1 VPATL
6 LPPAWNTKNMKDK
19 ILLVDDEEGIRKV
32 LGITLSD
39 AGYRVFVAE
48 NGQEAFRIFK
58 TESPPIVMTDIKMPG
73 MDGIELL
80 KNIKRLNPD
89 TEVIMITGHGD
100 MDLAIESLK
109 HEATDF
115 ITKPINDDIMEI
127 ALKKAHDNIIIR
139 EKLREYTQNLEA
151 LLREKSALQDRLS
164 SLGLRI
170 SSISH
175 GIKGMLTGL
184 DGGMYLL
191 DSGITKNKQ
200 DQLKEGWEIV
210 KQMVGRIRKMVLD
223 ILFYAKEREL
233 KTEKVDVLS
242 FARDVASV
250 VEPKIA
256 EKQIEFIRNFNKSHS
271 EFEPGEFEIDPGFV
285 RSALVNILENAADAC
300 IKDKSKKP
308 HKIIFEVKQ
317 DKNDIIFDVRDTGIG
332 MNSNTREKVFDLF
345 FSSKGSKGTGLGLF
359 ISNKV
364 IGQHGGSIEVA
375 STPGHGSHFCIRLPK
390 KLPKSIKTTSSKQD
404 K

>member
-1 VPATL
+1 
-6 LPPAWNTKNMKDK
+6 
-19 ILLVDDEEGIRKV
+19 
-32 LGITLSD
+32 
-39 AGYRVFVAE
+39 
-48 NGQEAFRIFK
+48 
-58 TESPPIVMTDIKMPG
+58 
-73 MDGIELL
+73 
-80 KNIKRLNPD
+80 
-89 TEVIMITGHGD
+89 MITGHGD

-115 ITKPINDDIMEI
+115 ITKPINDVIMEI
-127 ALKKAHDNIIIR
+127 ALKKAHYNITVR

-184 DGGMYLL
+184 DGGTYLL
-191 DSGITKNKQ
+191 ESGLGKKNQ
-200 DQLKEGWEIV
+200 DQTEEGWEIV

-250 VEPKIA
+250 VEPKTR
-256 EKQIEFIRNFNKSHS
+256 EKQIEFVQNFDKSL
-271 EFEPGEFEIDPGFV
+271 GEFEIDPGFV
-285 RSALVNILENAADAC
+285 RSAMVNILENAIDAC
-300 IKDKSKKP
+300 TKESSKKY
-308 HKIIFEVKQ
+308 HKILFEVKQ
-317 DKNDIIFDVRDTGIG
+317 DKNDIRFNVHDTGIG
-332 MNSNTREKVFDLF
+332 MDSDTREKVFDLF

-359 ISNKV
+359 ISNKI
-364 IGQHGGSIEVA
+364 IGQHGGSIEVD

-390 KLPKSIKTTSSKQD
+390 KLPKPIKTTSK
-404 K
+404 

>member
-1 VPATL
+1 
-6 LPPAWNTKNMKDK
+6 MEDK

-32 LGITLSD
+32 LSITLSD

-48 NGQEAFRIFK
+48 NGQEALRIFK
-58 TESPPIVMTDIKMPG
+58 TESPPIVLTDIKMPG

-80 KNIKRLNPD
+80 KNIKRENPD

-115 ITKPINDDIMEI
+115 ITKPINYDIMEI

-139 EKLREYTQNLEA
+139 GKLREYTHNLES

-191 DSGITKNKQ
+191 ESGLGKKNE
-200 DQLKEGWEIV
+200 DQTKEGWEIV
-210 KQMVGRIRKMVLD
+210 KQMVDRIRKMVLD

-256 EKQIEFIRNFNKSHS
+256 EKQIEFIRDFSKS
-271 EFEPGEFEIDPGFV
+271 PGEFEIDPGFV

-308 HKIIFEVKQ
+308 RKIIFEVKQ
-317 DKNDIIFDVRDTGIG
+317 DKNDIVFDVRDTGIG
-332 MNSNTREKVFDLF
+332 MDSDTKEKVFDLF

-359 ISNKV
+359 ISNKI
-364 IGQHGGSIEVA
+364 IGQHGGSIEIV

-390 KLPKSIKTTSSKQD
+390 KLPESIKTTSSREEEQLLNEV
-404 K
+404 

>member
-1 VPATL
+1 
-6 LPPAWNTKNMKDK
+6 MKDK

-80 KNIKRLNPD
+80 KNIKRPNPD

-100 MDLAIESLK
+100 MELAIESLK

-151 LLREKSALQDRLS
+151 LLREKSVLQDRLS

-184 DGGMYLL
+184 DGGVYLL
-191 DSGITKNKQ
+191 DSGITKNNP

-210 KQMVGRIRKMVLD
+210 KQMVDRIRKMVLD

-250 VEPKIA
+250 VEPKIE
-256 EKQIEFIRNFNKSHS
+256 EKQIEFIRDFNKS
-271 EFEPGEFEIDPGFV
+271 PGEFEIDPGFV

-300 IKDKSKKP
+300 IKDKSEKS

-317 DKNDIIFDVRDTGIG
+317 DKNDIVFDVRDTGIG
-332 MNSNTREKVFDLF
+332 MDSDTKEKVFDLF

-359 ISNKV
+359 ISNKI
-364 IGQHGGSIEVA
+364 IGQHGGSIEIA

-390 KLPKSIKTTSSKQD
+390 KLPESIKTTSSREEEQLLNEV
-404 K
+404 

>member
-1 VPATL
+1 
-6 LPPAWNTKNMKDK
+6 MKDK

-39 AGYRVFVAE
+39 AGYRVYEAE

-80 KNIKRLNPD
+80 KNIKRVNPD

-100 MDLAIESLK
+100 MVLAIESLK

-115 ITKPINDDIMEI
+115 ITKPINDAIMEI

-139 EKLREYTQNLEA
+139 KKLREYTQNLEA

-191 DSGITKNKQ
+191 ESGIGKENR
-200 DQLKEGWEIV
+200 DQTKEGWEIV

-250 VEPKIA
+250 VEPKLV
-256 EKQIEFIRNFNKSHS
+256 EKRIEFIRKFDRSS
-271 EFEPGEFEIDPGFV
+271 GELEIDPGFV

-300 IKDKSKKP
+300 IKDKPEKP

-317 DKNDIIFDVRDTGIG
+317 DKNDIRFDVHDTGIG
-332 MNSNTREKVFDLF
+332 MDSDTREKMFDLF
-345 FSSKGSKGTGLGLF
+345 FSTKGSKGTGLGLF
-359 ISNKV
+359 ISNKIV
-364 IGQHGGSIEVA
+364 GQHGGSIEVS
-375 STPGHGSHFCIRLPK
+375 STPGHGSHFCVRLPK
-390 KLPKSIKTTSSKQD
+390 KLPESAKAASSKQD

>member
-1 VPATL
+1 
-6 LPPAWNTKNMKDK
+6 MKDK

-58 TESPPIVMTDIKMPG
+58 TETPPIVMTDIKMPG

-127 ALKKAHDNIIIR
+127 ALKKAHNNIIIR
-139 EKLREYTQNLEA
+139 KKLREYTQNLEA
-151 LLREKSALQDRLS
+151 LLLEKSALQDRLS

-175 GIKGMLTGL
+175 GIKGLLTGL

-191 DSGITKNKQ
+191 ESGLGKKNHNQTK
-200 DQLKEGWEIV
+200 DGWEIV

-242 FARDVASV
+242 FARDVAAV
-250 VEPKIA
+250 VEPKTK
-256 EKQIEFIRNFNKSHS
+256 EKQVDFVQNFDKSL
-271 EFEPGEFEIDPGFV
+271 GEFEIDPGFV
-285 RSALVNILENAADAC
+285 RSAIINILENAIDAC
-300 IKDKSKKP
+300 RKESSKNH
-308 HKIIFEVKQ
+308 HKIVFEAKQ
-317 DKNDIIFDVRDTGIG
+317 DKNDIRFDVHDTGIG
-332 MNSNTREKVFDLF
+332 MDSDTKEKMFDLF

-359 ISNKV
+359 ISNKI

-390 KLPKSIKTTSSKQD
+390 KLPKPTKTPSSRED

>member
-1 VPATL
+1 ME
-6 LPPAWNTKNMKDK
+6 KK

-39 AGYRVFVAE
+39 SGYRVFLAE

-100 MDLAIESLK
+100 MDLAITSLK
-109 HEATDF
+109 HKATDF

-127 ALKKAHDNIIIR
+127 ALKKAHDNIIVR
-139 EKLREYTQNLEA
+139 KQLREYTQNLEA
-151 LLREKSALQDRLS
+151 LLHEKSALQDRLS

-191 DSGITKNKQ
+191 DSGIAKNDQ
-200 DQLKEGWEIV
+200 DQLKEGWGIV
-210 KQMVGRIRKMVLD
+210 KQMVDRIRKMVLD

-242 FARDVASV
+242 FTRDVASM
-250 VEPKIA
+250 VEPKIK
-256 EKQIEFIRNFNKSHS
+256 EKQIEFVQNFEKSL
-271 EFEPGEFEIDPGFV
+271 GEFEIDPGFV
-285 RSALVNILENAADAC
+285 RSAIINILENAIDAC
-300 IKDKSKKP
+300 IKQSSKNY
-308 HKIIFEVKQ
+308 HKIVFEVKQ
-317 DKNDIIFDVRDTGIG
+317 DKNDIRFDVHDTGIG
-332 MNSNTREKVFDLF
+332 MDSDTKKKVFDLF
-345 FSSKGSKGTGLGLF
+345 FSSKGSQGTGLGLF
-359 ISNKV
+359 IASKV

-390 KLPKSIKTTSSKQD
+390 KLPEFIKTASSKQA

>member
-1 VPATL
+1 M
-6 LPPAWNTKNMKDK
+6 KNK

-39 AGYRVFVAE
+39 SGYKVLMAE

-127 ALKKAHDNIIIR
+127 ALKKAHNNIIIR
-139 EKLREYTQNLEA
+139 KKLMEYTQNLEA
-151 LLREKSALQDRLS
+151 LLLEKSALQDRLS

-175 GIKGMLTGL
+175 GIKGLLTGL

-191 DSGITKNKQ
+191 ESGLGKKNHNQTK
-200 DQLKEGWEIV
+200 DGWEIV
-210 KQMVGRIRKMVLD
+210 KQMVDRIRKMVLD

-233 KTEKVDVLS
+233 KTEKVDVLR
-242 FARDVASV
+242 FTRDVASI
-250 VEPKIA
+250 VEPKIKG
-256 EKQIEFIRNFNKSHS
+256 KQIEFVQNFEKSL
-271 EFEPGEFEIDPGFV
+271 GEFEIDPGFV
-285 RSALVNILENAADAC
+285 RSAIINILENAIDAC
-300 IKDKSKKP
+300 TKESSKKY

-317 DKNDIIFDVRDTGIG
+317 DKNDIRFNVHDTGIG
-332 MNSNTREKVFDLF
+332 MDNDTRKKVFDLF
-345 FSSKGSKGTGLGLF
+345 FSSKGSQGTGLGLF
-359 ISNKV
+359 IANKV
-364 IGQHGGSIEVA
+364 IGQHGGSIELA

-390 KLPKSIKTTSSKQD
+390 KLPEFIKTASSKED

>member
-1 VPATL
+1 
-6 LPPAWNTKNMKDK
+6 MKDK
-19 ILLVDDEEGIRKV
+19 ILLVDDEDGIRKV

-48 NGQEAFRIFK
+48 NGQEALRIFK
-58 TESPPIVMTDIKMPG
+58 TESPPIVLTDIKMPG

-80 KNIKRLNPD
+80 KNIKRENPD

-100 MDLAIESLK
+100 MDLAIKSLK

-115 ITKPINDDIMEI
+115 ITKPINDDILEI

-139 EKLREYTQNLEA
+139 ERLREYTENLEA
-151 LLREKSALQDRLS
+151 LLREKSVLQDRLS

-191 DSGITKNKQ
+191 ESGLGKKNE
-200 DQLKEGWEIV
+200 DQIKEGWEIV
-210 KQMVGRIRKMVLD
+210 KQMVGRIRKMVFD

-233 KTEKVDVLS
+233 KIEKVDVLS

-250 VEPKIA
+250 VEPKIE
-256 EKQIEFIRNFNKSHS
+256 EKQIEFIQDFKKSS
-271 EFEPGEFEIDPGFV
+271 GEFEIDAGFV

-317 DKNDIIFDVRDTGIG
+317 DKNDIVFDVRDTGIG
-332 MNSNTREKVFDLF
+332 MDSDTREKVFDLF
-345 FSSKGSKGTGLGLF
+345 FSSKGSEGTGLGLF
-359 ISNKV
+359 ISNKI
-364 IGQHGGSIEVA
+364 IGQHGGSIEIA

-390 KLPKSIKTTSSKQD
+390 KLPESIKTTSSKQD

>member
-1 VPATL
+1 
-6 LPPAWNTKNMKDK
+6 MKDK

-80 KNIKRLNPD
+80 KNIKRVNPD
-89 TEVIMITGHGD
+89 IEVIMITGHGD

-127 ALKKAHDNIIIR
+127 ALKKAHNNIIIR
-139 EKLREYTQNLEA
+139 KKLREYTQNLEA

-223 ILFYAKEREL
+223 ILFYAKERKL
-233 KTEKVDVLS
+233 KTEKVDVIS
-242 FARDVASV
+242 FARDVAAV
-250 VEPKIA
+250 VEPKTK
-256 EKQIEFIRNFNKSHS
+256 EKQVDFVQNFDKSL
-271 EFEPGEFEIDPGFV
+271 GEFEIDPGFV
-285 RSALVNILENAADAC
+285 RSAIINILENAIDAC
-300 IKDKSKKP
+300 TKESSKKY

-317 DKNDIIFDVRDTGIG
+317 DKNDIRFDVHDTGIG
-332 MNSNTREKVFDLF
+332 MDSDTKEKMFDLF

-390 KLPKSIKTTSSKQD
+390 KLPKPTKTPSSRED

>member
-1 VPATL
+1 MPATL

-191 DSGITKNKQ
+191 DSGITKNNQ

-256 EKQIEFIRNFNKSHS
+256 EKQIEFIRNFNNSNSKFEHS
-271 EFEPGEFEIDPGFV
+271 EFEIDPGFV

-300 IKDKSKKP
+300 IKDKSEKP
-308 HKIIFEVKQ
+308 HRIIFEVKQ

-332 MNSNTREKVFDLF
+332 MDSDTREKVFDLF

-359 ISNKV
+359 ISNKI
-364 IGQHGGSIEVA
+364 IGQHGGSIEVD

-390 KLPKSIKTTSSKQD
+390 KLPKPTKTPPK
-404 K
+404 

>member
-1 VPATL
+1 M
-6 LPPAWNTKNMKDK
+6 KNK

-32 LGITLSD
+32 LGITLTDS
-39 AGYRVFVAE
+39 GYRVLMAE

-100 MDLAIESLK
+100 MDLAITSLK

-127 ALKKAHDNIIIR
+127 ALKKAHDNIIVR
-139 EKLREYTQNLEA
+139 KQLREYTQNLEA
-151 LLREKSALQDRLS
+151 LLLEKSALQDRLS

-191 DSGITKNKQ
+191 DSGITKDDQ

-210 KQMVGRIRKMVLD
+210 KQMVDRIRKMVLD

-233 KTEKVDVLS
+233 KTEKVDVLN
-242 FARDVASV
+242 FTRDVASV
-250 VEPKIA
+250 VEPKIK
-256 EKQIEFIRNFNKSHS
+256 EKQIEFVQNFEKSL
-271 EFEPGEFEIDPGFV
+271 GEFEIDPGFV
-285 RSALVNILENAADAC
+285 RSAIINILENAIDAC
-300 IKDKSKKP
+300 IKQSSKNY
-308 HKIIFEVKQ
+308 HKIVFEVKR
-317 DKNDIIFDVRDTGIG
+317 DKNDIRFDVHDTGIG
-332 MNSNTREKVFDLF
+332 MDSDTRKKVFDLF
-345 FSSKGSKGTGLGLF
+345 FSSKGSQGTGLGLF
-359 ISNKV
+359 IANKV

-390 KLPKSIKTTSSKQD
+390 KLPTAKTNSFSKEE

>member
-1 VPATL
+1 
-6 LPPAWNTKNMKDK
+6 MEDK

-32 LGITLSD
+32 LSITLSD

-48 NGQEAFRIFK
+48 NGREALRIFK
-58 TESPPIVMTDIKMPG
+58 TESPPIVLTDIKMPG

-80 KNIKRLNPD
+80 KNIKRENPD

-139 EKLREYTQNLEA
+139 GKLREYTHNLES

-191 DSGITKNKQ
+191 ESGLGKKNE
-200 DQLKEGWEIV
+200 DQTKEGWEIV
-210 KQMVGRIRKMVLD
+210 KQMVDRIRKMVLD

-233 KTEKVDVLS
+233 KTEKVDVLN

-256 EKQIEFIRNFNKSHS
+256 EKQIEFIRDFSKS
-271 EFEPGEFEIDPGFV
+271 PGEFEIDPGFV

-308 HKIIFEVKQ
+308 RKIIFEVKQ
-317 DKNDIIFDVRDTGIG
+317 DKNDIVFDVRDTGIG
-332 MNSNTREKVFDLF
+332 MDSNAKEKVFDLF

-359 ISNKV
+359 ISNKI
-364 IGQHGGSIEVA
+364 IGQHGGSIEVD
-375 STPGHGSHFCIRLPK
+375 SEPGHGSHFCIRLPK
-390 KLPKSIKTTSSKQD
+390 KLPESIKTTSSKQD

>member
-1 VPATL
+1 
-6 LPPAWNTKNMKDK
+6 MEDK

-32 LGITLSD
+32 LSITLSD

-48 NGQEAFRIFK
+48 NGREALRIFK

-80 KNIKRLNPD
+80 KNIKRENPD

-151 LLREKSALQDRLS
+151 LLREKLALQDRLS

-191 DSGITKNKQ
+191 NSGITKNSP
-200 DQLKEGWEIV
+200 DQLKDGWEIV

-256 EKQIEFIRNFNKSHS
+256 EKQIEFIQDFNKS
-271 EFEPGEFEIDPGFV
+271 PGEFEIDAGFV

-300 IKDKSKKP
+300 IKDKSEKP
-308 HKIIFEVKQ
+308 HKITFEVKQ
-317 DKNDIIFDVRDTGIG
+317 DKNNIIFDVRDTGIG
-332 MNSNTREKVFDLF
+332 MDSNTKEKVFDLF

-359 ISNKV
+359 ISNKI
-364 IGQHGGSIEVA
+364 IGQHGGSIKVN

-390 KLPKSIKTTSSKQD
+390 KLPESTKTPS
-404 K
+404 

>member
-1 VPATL
+1 M
-6 LPPAWNTKNMKDK
+6 KNK

-39 AGYRVFVAE
+39 SGYKVLMAE

-127 ALKKAHDNIIIR
+127 ALKKAHNNIIIR
-139 EKLREYTQNLEA
+139 KKLMEYTQNLEA
-151 LLREKSALQDRLS
+151 LLLEKSALQDRLS

-175 GIKGMLTGL
+175 GIKGLLTGL

-191 DSGITKNKQ
+191 ESGLGKKNHNQTK
-200 DQLKEGWEIV
+200 DGWEIV
-210 KQMVGRIRKMVLD
+210 KQMVDRIRKMVLD

-233 KTEKVDVLS
+233 KTEKVDVLR
-242 FARDVASV
+242 FTRDVASI
-250 VEPKIA
+250 VEPKI
-256 EKQIEFIRNFNKSHS
+256 
-271 EFEPGEFEIDPGFV
+271 
-285 RSALVNILENAADAC
+285 
-300 IKDKSKKP
+300 
-308 HKIIFEVKQ
+308 
-317 DKNDIIFDVRDTGIG
+317 
-332 MNSNTREKVFDLF
+332 
-345 FSSKGSKGTGLGLF
+345 KGTQ
-359 ISNKV
+359 I
-364 IGQHGGSIEVA
+364 
-375 STPGHGSHFCIRLPK
+375 
-390 KLPKSIKTTSSKQD
+390 
-404 K
+404 

>member
-1 VPATL
+1 
-6 LPPAWNTKNMKDK
+6 MEDK

-32 LGITLSD
+32 LSITLSD

-48 NGQEAFRIFK
+48 NGREALRIFK

-80 KNIKRLNPD
+80 KNIKRKNPD

-191 DSGITKNKQ
+191 ESGLEKENE
-200 DQLKEGWEIV
+200 DQTKEGLEIV
-210 KQMVGRIRKMVLD
+210 KQMVGRIRKMVFD

-233 KTEKVDVLS
+233 KIEKVDVLS

-256 EKQIEFIRNFNKSHS
+256 EKQIKFIQDFNKSL
-271 EFEPGEFEIDPGFV
+271 GEFEIDAGFV

-300 IKDKSKKP
+300 IKDKSEKP
-308 HKIIFEVKQ
+308 HKITFEVKS
-317 DKNDIIFDVRDTGIG
+317 DKNNIIFDVRDTGIG
-332 MNSNTREKVFDLF
+332 MDSNAKEKVFDLF
-345 FSSKGSKGTGLGLF
+345 FSSKGSKGTGMGLF
-359 ISNKV
+359 ISNKI
-364 IGQHGGSIEVA
+364 IGQHGGSITVN

-390 KLPKSIKTTSSKQD
+390 KFPESIKTTSSKQD

>member
-1 VPATL
+1 
-6 LPPAWNTKNMKDK
+6 MEDK

-32 LGITLSD
+32 LSITLSD

-48 NGQEAFRIFK
+48 NGWEALRIFK

-80 KNIKRLNPD
+80 KNIKRENPD

-109 HEATDF
+109 YEATDF

-127 ALKKAHDNIIIR
+127 ALKKAHDNILIR
-139 EKLREYTQNLEA
+139 KQLREYTQNLEA

-191 DSGITKNKQ
+191 NSGITKNSP
-200 DQLKEGWEIV
+200 DQLKDGWEIV
-210 KQMVGRIRKMVLD
+210 KQMVDRIRKMVLD

-256 EKQIEFIRNFNKSHS
+256 EKQIEFIQDFNKS
-271 EFEPGEFEIDPGFV
+271 PGEFEIDAGFV

-300 IKDKSKKP
+300 IKDKSEKP

-317 DKNDIIFDVRDTGIG
+317 DKNDIVFDVRDTGIG
-332 MNSNTREKVFDLF
+332 MDSDTRGKVFDLF

-359 ISNKV
+359 ISNKI
-364 IGQHGGSIEVA
+364 IGQHGGSIEIA

-390 KLPKSIKTTSSKQD
+390 KLPKPTKALSLKQD

>member
-1 VPATL
+1 
-6 LPPAWNTKNMKDK
+6 MEDK

-32 LGITLSD
+32 LSITLSD

-48 NGQEAFRIFK
+48 NGREALRIFK

-80 KNIKRLNPD
+80 KNIKRENPD

-139 EKLREYTQNLEA
+139 KQLREYTQNLEA

-191 DSGITKNKQ
+191 ESGLGKKNE
-200 DQLKEGWEIV
+200 DQTKEGWEIV
-210 KQMVGRIRKMVLD
+210 KQMVDRIRKMVLD

-256 EKQIEFIRNFNKSHS
+256 EKQIEFIQDFNKS
-271 EFEPGEFEIDPGFV
+271 PGEFEIDPGFV

-300 IKDKSKKP
+300 IKDKSEKP

-317 DKNDIIFDVRDTGIG
+317 DKNDIVFDVRDTGIG
-332 MNSNTREKVFDLF
+332 MDSDTRKKVFDLF

-359 ISNKV
+359 ISNKI
-364 IGQHGGSIEVA
+364 IGQHGGSIEIA

-390 KLPKSIKTTSSKQD
+390 KLPKPAKALSLKQD

>member
-1 VPATL
+1 
-6 LPPAWNTKNMKDK
+6 MKDK

-250 VEPKIA
+250 VEPKTK
-256 EKQIEFIRNFNKSHS
+256 EKQIEFVQNFDKSLGK
-271 EFEPGEFEIDPGFV
+271 FEVDPGFV
-285 RSALVNILENAADAC
+285 RSAIINILENAIDAC
-300 IKDKSKKP
+300 RKESSKNH
-308 HKIIFEVKQ
+308 HKIVFEVKK
-317 DKNDIIFDVRDTGIG
+317 DKNDIRFDVHDTGIG
-332 MNSNTREKVFDLF
+332 MDSDTREKVFDLF

-375 STPGHGSHFCIRLPK
+375 STPSQGSHFCIRLPK
-390 KLPKSIKTTSSKQD
+390 KLPKPSKTPPSKQD

>member
-1 VPATL
+1 
-6 LPPAWNTKNMKDK
+6 MKDK

-139 EKLREYTQNLEA
+139 EKLREYTQNLES

-191 DSGITKNKQ
+191 DSGITKNNQ

-210 KQMVGRIRKMVLD
+210 KQMVDRIRKMVLD

-233 KTEKVDVLS
+233 KTEKIDVLS
-242 FARDVASV
+242 FARDVAAV
-250 VEPKIA
+250 VEPKIK
-256 EKQIEFIRNFNKSHS
+256 EKQIEFVQNFDKSL
-271 EFEPGEFEIDPGFV
+271 GEFEVDPGFV
-285 RSALVNILENAADAC
+285 RSAIINILENAIDAC
-300 IKDKSKKP
+300 KKESSKKY
-308 HKIIFEVKQ
+308 HKIIFEVKR
-317 DKNDIIFDVRDTGIG
+317 DKNNIRFDVHDTGIG
-332 MNSNTREKVFDLF
+332 MDNDTREKVFDLF

-359 ISNKV
+359 ISNKI

-390 KLPKSIKTTSSKQD
+390 KLPESTKTPSSRED

>member
-1 VPATL
+1 
-6 LPPAWNTKNMKDK
+6 MEDK

-100 MDLAIESLK
+100 MDLAITSLK
-109 HEATDF
+109 HAATDF

-151 LLREKSALQDRLS
+151 LILERSVLQDRLS

-191 DSGITKNKQ
+191 DSGITKNNQ
-200 DQLKEGWEIV
+200 DQLKEGWKIT
-210 KQMVGRIRKMVLD
+210 KQMVDRIKKMVLD

-242 FARDVASV
+242 FTRDVASV
-250 VEPKIA
+250 VEPKTK
-256 EKQIEFIRNFNKSHS
+256 EKQIEFVQNFDKSL
-271 EFEPGEFEIDPGFV
+271 GEFEIDPGFV
-285 RSALVNILENAADAC
+285 RSAIINILENAIDAC
-300 IKDKSKKP
+300 IKESSKK
-308 HKIIFEVKQ
+308 HQKIIFEVKQ
-317 DKNDIIFDVRDTGIG
+317 DKNDIIFDIRDTGIG
-332 MNSNTREKVFDLF
+332 MDSDTRQKVFDLF
-345 FSSKGSKGTGLGLF
+345 FSTKGSKGTGLGLF

-390 KLPKSIKTTSSKQD
+390 KLPESAKSPSK
-404 K
+404 

>member
-1 VPATL
+1 
-6 LPPAWNTKNMKDK
+6 MKDK

-80 KNIKRLNPD
+80 KNIKRVNPD
-89 TEVIMITGHGD
+89 IEVIMITGHGD

-127 ALKKAHDNIIIR
+127 ALKKAHNNIIIR
-139 EKLREYTQNLEA
+139 KKLREYTQNLEA

-242 FARDVASV
+242 FARDVAAV
-250 VEPKIA
+250 VEPKTK
-256 EKQIEFIRNFNKSHS
+256 EKQVDFVQNFDKSL
-271 EFEPGEFEIDPGFV
+271 GEFEIDPGFV
-285 RSALVNILENAADAC
+285 RSAIINILENAIDAC
-300 IKDKSKKP
+300 TKESSKKY

-317 DKNDIIFDVRDTGIG
+317 DKNDIRFDVHDTGIG
-332 MNSNTREKVFDLF
+332 MDSDTKEKMFDLF

-390 KLPKSIKTTSSKQD
+390 KLPKPTKTPSSRED